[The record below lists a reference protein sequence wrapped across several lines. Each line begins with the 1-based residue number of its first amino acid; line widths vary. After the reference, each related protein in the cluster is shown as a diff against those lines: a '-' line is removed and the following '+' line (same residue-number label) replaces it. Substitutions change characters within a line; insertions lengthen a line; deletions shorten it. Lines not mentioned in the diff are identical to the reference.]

1 MSTKGVFQ
9 TVPYSLLEYRLN
21 CRLYALLTMFHN
33 VRIPT
38 TLYEI
43 IGDVSN
49 IIKCS
54 YWNWEPI
61 WIMYL
66 GLNK

>member
-21 CRLYALLTMFHN
+21 CTQYALLTMFHD

-38 TLYEI
+38 ILYEI
-43 IGDVSN
+43 TGDVSN

-54 YWNWEPI
+54 Y
-61 WIMYL
+61 
-66 GLNK
+66 

>member
-21 CRLYALLTMFHN
+21 CTQYALLTMFHD

-38 TLYEI
+38 ILYEI
-43 IGDVSN
+43 TGDGSN

-54 YWNWEPI
+54 Y
-61 WIMYL
+61 
-66 GLNK
+66 